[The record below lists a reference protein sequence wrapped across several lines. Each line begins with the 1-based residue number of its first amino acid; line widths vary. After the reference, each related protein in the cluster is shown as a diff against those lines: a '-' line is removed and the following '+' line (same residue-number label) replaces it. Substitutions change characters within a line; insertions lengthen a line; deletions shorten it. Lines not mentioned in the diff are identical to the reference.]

1 MWYFTQAQVALEKV
15 EKTMKMALSS
25 DNLIF
30 LGKLA
35 EAGAS
40 LAEASNTEGKDYEHK
55 AKDMRGAELL
65 FSAVYQKMH
74 KDMKPF
80 YPKNIKVHLE
90 KYIHYWR
97 ARTDHTAHVYMG
109 AFLRK

>member
-40 LAEASNTEGKDYEHK
+40 LAEASNTEGKDDEH
-55 AKDMRGAELL
+55 
-65 FSAVYQKMH
+65 
-74 KDMKPF
+74 
-80 YPKNIKVHLE
+80 
-90 KYIHYWR
+90 
-97 ARTDHTAHVYMG
+97 
-109 AFLRK
+109 